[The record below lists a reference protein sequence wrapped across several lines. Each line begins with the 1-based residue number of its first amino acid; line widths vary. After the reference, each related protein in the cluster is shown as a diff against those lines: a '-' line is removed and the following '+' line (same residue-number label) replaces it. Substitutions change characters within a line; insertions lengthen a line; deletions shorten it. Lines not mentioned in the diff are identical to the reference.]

1 MFQSFLP
8 GRRGQSLRGTN
19 EIAELAARPVDKRRS
34 CRRRNGAARGTA
46 GERRVRS
53 LSLPDRGDLPQRR
66 LAGASLYF
74 DVSGLSPLCG
84 RSPSAYSNPTKGYC
98 VLIGFGRMAKGVN
111 VKAAVRM
118 ATCGAPRP
126 PPVTSCYSTSLSP
139 GCRPYPPTLWRLRRG
154 RYDGLVRHLGG
165 CRLGSVPTVLFGSS
179 RQIGDHWRCP
189 DRVILYRMLEAQSQ
203 GRLAKAHPDGRIMAA

>member
-34 CRRRNGAARGTA
+34 CRRRNGAALGTA

-74 DVSGLSPLCG
+74 DVSGLSTLCG

-126 PPVTSCYSTSLSP
+126 VTSCYSTSLSP
-139 GCRPYPPTLWRLRRG
+139 GCRPYPHAVAPPSRPVRRPCAAPRRLPSGVGTDCPFRFQPADWRPLAMPG
-154 RYDGLVRHLGG
+154 PGHLV
-165 CRLGSVPTVLFGSS
+165 
-179 RQIGDHWRCP
+179 
-189 DRVILYRMLEAQSQ
+189 
-203 GRLAKAHPDGRIMAA
+203 